1 MKNKRQ
7 KFYTYVTIFAL
18 PLVIGLLS
26 YPFHKSEEFKI
37 FYSLKSKEDFKVADN
52 NISRILSEVKKSS
65 PETGYYLSIGGSLLD
80 FSQVKYFNENRYA
93 VFVDARS
100 AYEIDDEMIDPL
112 NKIIPN
118 AISIPVDY
126 LDSIRDEGYFDG
138 EAELEII
145 KLDYEK
151 EIDTIQ
157 LLDKLPKKIP
167 YIVYC
172 GSSDCDKSE
181 NLADYMVE
189 NFGFKNVSIYKGG
202 WQEWKENKI
211 YD

>member
-7 KFYTYVTIFAL
+7 RFYTYMIIFAL

-37 FYSLKSKEDFKVADN
+37 FYSLKKKGDFKVADN
-52 NISRILSEVKKSS
+52 NILRILSEVKKGSA
-65 PETGYYLSIGGSLLD
+65 EIGYYLNLGGSLLD
-80 FSQVKYFNENRYA
+80 FSQAKYFNENRYA
-93 VFVDARS
+93 IFIDARS
-100 AYEIDDEMIDPL
+100 PYEIDDEMIDSS

-118 AISIPVDY
+118 AISIPVDF

-138 EAELEII
+138 EADLEII

-151 EIDTIQ
+151 ELNTIL
-157 LLDKLPKKIP
+157 LLDKLPKKMP

-181 NLADYMVE
+181 NLADYMAE
-189 NFGFKNVSIYKGG
+189 SFGFENISIYKGG